1 MLPIEE
7 RPSRVGFLESGLVY
21 ADTIELFPLIE
32 AQTAMNAHNLVN
44 QTQSLIS
51 FPSVAIRVNEL
62 LSNDD
67 VSLNDVAAT
76 IETDP
81 ALTAGL
87 LRLSN
92 SAALGGKQEVTSV
105 AKAITRIGLRQINEL
120 VMGID
125 TARSFN
131 GLKNTLITVH
141 DFWRHSLF
149 CAVIARKLANL
160 SKIQRRDAA
169 FTAGLLHDIGQLVM
183 FNQLGEQC
191 AECLSQS
198 IDDNDGLVVHIIET
212 ERLGFNHCDVGRE
225 LASKWGL
232 PDALIDCITHHHDP
246 QHAEFDPDLVA
257 AVHIANSLAVMA
269 ELDTCDEENAPP
281 MSNSAWQQLG
291 LSRDIVP
298 DLVALAQDEV
308 DELLAVFTD
317 G

>member
-1 MLPIEE
+1 
-7 RPSRVGFLESGLVY
+7 
-21 ADTIELFPLIE
+21 
-32 AQTAMNAHNLVN
+32 MNAHNLVS

-62 LSNDD
+62 LADDD

-92 SAALGGKQEVTSV
+92 SAALGGTQEVNSV

-131 GLKNTLITVH
+131 GLNNTLITVH

-149 CAVIARKLANL
+149 CAVIARKLASL
-160 SKIQRRDAA
+160 GKIKRRDAA
-169 FTAGLLHDIGQLVM
+169 FTAGLLHDIGQLLM
-183 FNQLGEQC
+183 FNQLGKQC

-198 IDDNDGLVVHIIET
+198 LDDNDGLVVHSIET
-212 ERLGFNHCDVGRE
+212 EKLGFNHCDVGRE
-225 LASKWGL
+225 LATQWGL
-232 PDALIDCITHHHDP
+232 PEALIDCIAHHHDP
-246 QHAEFDPDLVA
+246 QNAEVDPGLVA
-257 AVHIANSLAVMA
+257 AVHLANSLAVMA
-269 ELDTCDEENAPP
+269 ELDTCEEVNAPP
-281 MSNSAWQQLG
+281 TSDSAWDQLQ
-291 LSRDIVP
+291 LNRDIIPEMV
-298 DLVALAQDEV
+298 LLAQEEV
-308 DELLAVFTD
+308 DELLAVFA
-317 G
+317 GN